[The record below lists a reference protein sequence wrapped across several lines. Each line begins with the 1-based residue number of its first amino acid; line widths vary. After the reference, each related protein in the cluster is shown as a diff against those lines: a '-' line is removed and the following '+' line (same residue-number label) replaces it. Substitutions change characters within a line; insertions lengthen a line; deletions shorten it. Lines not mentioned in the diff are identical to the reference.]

1 MKKVSNVTL
10 AYIFYA
16 IGSIDYVSANFFNN
30 NLTGIP
36 FSPIL
41 FGVVG
46 SVFMFLHNSK
56 IKESNNNIYEVFKLS
71 LYAVL
76 ISDENIDQGELE
88 YSVSILNT
96 LESNLLIPV
105 NTSKLEQDILKY
117 DYKEIYKKIEDLES
131 SIPYK
136 TKLNIL
142 STCSI
147 LCVVDGQIDV
157 VEQEAIYKISN
168 ILNISNNDMK
178 DIFNAS
184 IAKYIDFKSSGKEN
198 LEINDSEVNSVIEEK
213 KKENKSNK
221 NQTYIGLGLVMLL
234 AIFSIYSS
242 FQIST
247 EESCDTLLDFYDD
260 MLVIEEEYIKIDEE
274 NYVIWSNYTDVEV
287 TDNYSQLSYADQII
301 VHFDLNVYKF
311 DDSLQ
316 ELDALINSFN
326 NLQLNIDEIS
336 DDHINLSNALIEM
349 NKIDLLRMQQSK
361 SINSRRAEFINE
373 YELYFE
379 KWDSAADED
388 NETLMFV
395 LDDNFSEYRNAFID
409 SFNELIQEDEIL
421 NDNIID
427 SYNNIYYFATEYCN
441 TEFEE

>member
-30 NLTGIP
+30 DLTGIP

-41 FGVVG
+41 FGGVG

-76 ISDENIDQGELE
+76 ISDENIDEGELE

-105 NTSKLEQDILKY
+105 NPTKLEQDILKY
-117 DYKEIYKKIEDLES
+117 EYKEIYKKIEDLES
-131 SIPYK
+131 SISYE

-147 LCVVDGQIDV
+147 LCVVDGQIDE

-168 ILNISNNDMK
+168 ILNISNDDMK

-221 NQTYIGLGLVMLL
+221 NATYIGLGLVMLL

-242 FQIST
+242 FQITT
-247 EESCDTLLDFYDD
+247 EESCDKLLDFYDD
-260 MLVIEEEYIKIDEE
+260 MLVVEEKYIRIDEE
-274 NYVIWSNYTDVEV
+274 NYAIWSNYIDIEV
-287 TDNYSQLSYADQII
+287 TDDYSQLSYADQKI
-301 VHFDLNVYKF
+301 VHNDLNVYEF
-311 DDSLQ
+311 EDSLK

-336 DDHINLSNALIEM
+336 EDHINLANALIEM
-349 NKIDLLRMQQSK
+349 NKIDLLRIQQSK

-373 YELYFE
+373 YEIYFH
-379 KWDSAADED
+379 
-388 NETLMFV
+388 
-395 LDDNFSEYRNAFID
+395 
-409 SFNELIQEDEIL
+409 
-421 NDNIID
+421 
-427 SYNNIYYFATEYCN
+427 
-441 TEFEE
+441 